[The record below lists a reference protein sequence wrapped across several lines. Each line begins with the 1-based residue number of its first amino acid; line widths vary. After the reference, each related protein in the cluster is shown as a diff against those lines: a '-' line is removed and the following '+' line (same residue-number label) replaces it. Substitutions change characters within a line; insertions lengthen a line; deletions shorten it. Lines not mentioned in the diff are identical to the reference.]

1 MPPQRGVAMASD
13 RNGARPQP
21 SHPQQRVAL
30 LLVGLLRGIRDEAH
44 RRWLQRLVG
53 TLGAKPSVFGFVEA
67 HFATINESCSE
78 REFWD
83 WKRAFHQKANFR
95 IASKQQLEEQLQIAA
110 LWTNR
115 TGKREGPGMFGALK
129 QFYKTQTAFEM
140 MVEHEETH
148 SFRYSHLLRVRIDA
162 SGNLDDGWL
171 ARNLARI
178 NGRED
183 AALLWADFAWL
194 AGRAAGERLSRVWS
208 NILRVIRRCN
218 SSPSRIEHAFMPL
231 SWCRIAA
238 SPWAARCSL
247 FASVANLPPGVA
259 NSSTSA
265 VPVVLSNVRRACA
278 DPSAAAAPAECSD
291 DTNRVQWYGGF
302 FNPQYQLGLSLFAAH
317 HPVGRLHIDCLDGGP
332 TELMMETA
340 VRKALLC

>member
-1 MPPQRGVAMASD
+1 MTIAVLPPHVIVKARDSNTHEWRGQIAE
-13 RNGARPQP
+13 GRP
-21 SHPQQRVAL
+21 
-30 LLVGLLRGIRDEAH
+30 
-44 RRWLQRLVG
+44 W
-53 TLGAKPSVFGFVEA
+53 
-67 HFATINESCSE
+67 
-78 REFWD
+78 
-83 WKRAFHQKANFR
+83 
-95 IASKQQLEEQLQIAA
+95 LEEQLQIAA

-129 QFYKTQTAFEM
+129 QFYKTRKAFEM

-218 SSPSRIEHAFMPL
+218 SSPSRKLREF
-231 SWCRIAA
+231 
-238 SPWAARCSL
+238 
-247 FASVANLPPGVA
+247 N
-259 NSSTSA
+259 
-265 VPVVLSNVRRACA
+265 
-278 DPSAAAAPAECSD
+278 AECR
-291 DTNRVQWYGGF
+291 T
-302 FNPQYQLGLSLFAAH
+302 L
-317 HPVGRLHIDCLDGGP
+317 
-332 TELMMETA
+332 E
-340 VRKALLC
+340 